1 MHVANPKAA
10 EFQVVRTSLMP
21 GILKTISSNVKLPKP
36 LRVFE
41 ISDVVYKAAHRDV
54 QAENNRHLCAA
65 YFSTTAGFEIIHGL
79 LERVMM
85 LVDVQRDRESG
96 YELEA
101 VDGPT
106 FFPER
111 CVQVLLRGNK
121 IGHFGVLHPTV
132 LANFH
137 LPMPCS
143 VLEISIEPLL

>member
-10 EFQVVRTSLMP
+10 EFQVVRTSLIP
-21 GILKTISSNVKLPKP
+21 GILKTLSSNLNLPKP
-36 LRVFE
+36 IRVFE
-41 ISDVVYKAAHRDV
+41 ISDVVFKTANRDV

-79 LERVMM
+79 LERIMQ
-85 LVDVQRDRESG
+85 LDDVLRDRESG

-101 VDGPT
+101 VDEPS
-106 FFPER
+106 FFPGR
-111 CVQVLLRGNK
+111 CVQVLLRGSK

-143 VLEISIEPLL
+143 VLEISIEPML